1 MSKHVPNVVET
12 IDLEMSSPRDE
23 PWVLELGSP
32 AATLERVGGKGAS
45 LARLDAAGL
54 PVPPGFHL
62 TTGAYRCFVDDNHLV
77 ASILSAAAE
86 ARPSAPATLEVAA
99 SRIQSIIEQGTIPA
113 DIATQLYTAYLA
125 LGPDDPPVAV
135 RSSATAEDLPDMSFA
150 GQQDTYLNVRGGDCV
165 AQAVKRCWASLWTAR
180 ALGYRAR
187 QGIRS
192 EDVALA
198 VVIQRLVPA
207 EMAGV
212 LFTANPLTGA
222 RDQMVIN
229 AAWGLGEA
237 IVNGSVTP
245 DTLVVNRQTAAV
257 ESQQIADKALMTVP
271 VATGTRDEP
280 VPANKRHQPALQAE
294 HAAELMQLGAR
305 IEQPYERP
313 MDIEWAF
320 AGARFFIL
328 QARPITALPEPRATL
343 DWTQPRAHGR
353 YFRASVIELLPD
365 PLSPLF
371 ATLALPAWND
381 AMRDLMRLLGPT
393 MTLPSHMYK
402 LVTINDYAYYDFG
415 LSAWQSARLMLGMLT
430 RIRIIA
436 AECLGRAQARWA
448 DEARPRYARVAGE
461 WAARDL
467 TAMPAAELLGGAA
480 EIVNAAAAHYL
491 VIQSGILPAAYVS
504 EALFS
509 LAYNRLAKRTDGPTA
524 LTFML
529 GFDSMPIRA
538 EKSLFDLAQ
547 WAGAQSELAAYFT
560 RTTAADMF
568 AAYLSASESS
578 PIADVDAW
586 EEFCRRFA
594 EHLNRFGHSVY
605 DLDFAKSL
613 AADDPTPLLDMLKY
627 FLAGKARSPYE
638 RQMVSATARDQATQA
653 LLGRVSGLRR
663 HLFKRLLPWAH
674 RYAPLREEALADVGL
689 GWPVVRRMVREVGR
703 RVVAAGAL
711 REPDDV
717 FWLKLD
723 EVDAAARA
731 LDTKQSVPDYLRV
744 VAERRVTWERER
756 TVTPPVALPT
766 KGGMRFLGIDF
777 SHMAPARTGQAAED
791 TIKGQGASPGRVAG
805 IARVI
810 HGPGEFDQMRPGDIL
825 VAKITTP
832 AWTPLFAL
840 AAGVVTDVG
849 GPLSHGSIV
858 AREYHVP
865 AVLGTGVATERIRS
879 GQRITVDGDRGV
891 VKMDD
896 M

>member
-1 MSKHVPNVVET
+1 MSERVPNVGETLDVE
-12 IDLEMSSPRDE
+12 MRSPRDE

-54 PVPPGFHL
+54 PIPPGFHL
-62 TTGAYRCFVDDNHLV
+62 TTDAYRRFVDENHLA
-77 ASILSAAAE
+77 ASILLAAAE
-86 ARPSAPATLEVAA
+86 ARPEVPATLDVAA
-99 SRIQSIIEQGTIPA
+99 SRIRSMIEQGTIPA
-113 DIATQLYTAYLA
+113 DIAAELRTAYLT
-125 LGPDDPPVAV
+125 LGPGDPPVAV
-135 RSSATAEDLPDMSFA
+135 RSSASAEDLPGMSFA
-150 GQQDTYLNVRGGDCV
+150 GQQDTYLNVRGGDPV
-165 AQAVKRCWASLWTAR
+165 VQAVKRCWASLWTAR

-187 QGIRS
+187 QGIPS

-207 EMAGV
+207 EMAGI

-222 RDQMVIN
+222 RDQLVIN

-237 IVNGSVTP
+237 IVSGSVTP
-245 DTLVVNRQTAAV
+245 DSFVVDRQTGAV
-257 ESQQIADKALMTVP
+257 ESQQIADKLLMTVR

-280 VPANKRHQPALQAE
+280 VPAKQRHQPTLHAGQA
-294 HAAELMQLGAR
+294 ATLAQLGTR
-305 IEQPYERP
+305 IEQLYDRP

-320 AGARFFIL
+320 ADGRFFIL
-328 QARPITALPEPRATL
+328 QARPITALPEPRAVL
-343 DWTQPRAHGR
+343 DWTPPRARGR

-371 ATLALPAWND
+371 ATLALPQWNH
-381 AMRDLMRLLGPT
+381 AMRDLMKRLGPT
-393 MTLPSHMYK
+393 MTLPSHMYR

-415 LSAWQSARLMLGMLT
+415 LSAWQSALLMLGMLM
-430 RIRIIA
+430 RIRVIA
-436 AECLGRAQARWA
+436 ADCIGRAQARWA
-448 DEARPRYARVAGE
+448 DEARPRYAQVAGL
-461 WAARDL
+461 WAVRDL
-467 TAMPAAELLGGAA
+467 ATPPAAELVRGTA
-480 EIVNAAAAHYL
+480 EIVKAAADHYL
-491 VIQSGILPAAYVS
+491 VIQSGILPAAYMS

-509 LAYNRLAKRTDGPTA
+509 LAYNRLAKRTDSPTA

-529 GFDSMPIRA
+529 GFDSTPIRA

-547 WAGAQSELAAYFT
+547 WARTQPELVAYVT
-560 RTTAADMF
+560 RTPALEMF
-568 AAYLSASESS
+568 DAYLSASSS
-578 PIADVDAW
+578 APVSAVDPW
-586 EEFCRRFA
+586 REFCRRFT
-594 EHLNRFGHSVY
+594 EHLNRFGHVVY
-605 DLDFAKSL
+605 DLDFAKNL

-627 FLAGKARSPYE
+627 FLGGKARSPYE
-638 RQMVSATARDQATQA
+638 RQSASATARDRAAQA
-653 LLGRVSGLRR
+653 LLGRLGGLRR
-663 HLFKRLLPWAH
+663 RLFKPLLAWAH
-674 RYAPLREEALADVGL
+674 RYAPLREDALADVGL
-689 GWPVVRRMVREVGR
+689 GWPVVRSMMREVGQR
-703 RVVAAGAL
+703 LVTVQAL
-711 REPDDV
+711 LNRDDV
-717 FWLKLD
+717 FWLRLD

-731 LDTKQSVPDYLRV
+731 LDTNQSVPGLLQL
-744 VAERRVTWERER
+744 VADRRALSERER
-756 TVTPPVALPT
+756 TVTPPVALPI

-777 SHMAPARTGQAAED
+777 SHMAPARTGQSAGD
-791 TIKGQGASPGRVAG
+791 TIKGQGASPGRVVG

-810 HGPGEFDQMRPGDIL
+810 HGPGEFGQMQPGDIL

-879 GQRITVDGDRGV
+879 GQRINVDGDTGV
-891 VKMDD
+891 VMLDD